1 MKKTALIVLA
11 ALSLIACK
19 EMDKKVAPVVK
30 MSKEEIEK
38 AVTDTTN
45 FTTITWLD
53 STTQSLGKLKKDKE
67 IEITWRFKNTGDK
80 NLIIENVT
88 ASCGCTIPEKPEQ
101 PFAPGQEGVIK
112 AKFNGSGSGSI
123 TKQVHV
129 IANTKPMKDQTLTFT
144 GVDLSLVLCWQS

>member
-11 ALSLIACK
+11 ALSLTACK
-19 EMDKKVAPVVK
+19 EMDKKVAPVEK
-30 MSKEEIEK
+30 MSKEQIEK

-45 FTTITWLD
+45 FTTLTWID
-53 STTQSLGKLKKDKE
+53 STTQSMGKLKKDKE

-123 TKQVHV
+123 VKQVHV
-129 IANTKPMKDQTLTFT
+129 IANTKPAKEHTLTFT
-144 GVDLSLVLCWQS
+144 GEVSEK

>member
-1 MKKTALIVLA
+1 MKKTVLIILA
-11 ALSLIACK
+11 ALSLAACK
-19 EMDKKVAPVVK
+19 EMDKKVAPVEK
-30 MSKEEIEK
+30 MTKEEIEK

-45 FTTITWLD
+45 FTSITWLD
-53 STTQSLGKLKKDKE
+53 STTQSLGKLKKDQE
-67 IEITWRFKNTGDK
+67 IEITWRFKNSGDK

-112 AKFNGSGSGSI
+112 AKFNGSGSGTI

-144 GVDLSLVLCWQS
+144 GVVSEK

>member
-1 MKKTALIVLA
+1 MKKTALIALALISLA
-11 ALSLIACK
+11 ACK
-19 EMDKKVAPVVK
+19 DMDKKAAPVEK

-38 AVTDTTN
+38 AANDTTN
-45 FTTITWLD
+45 FTSLTWID
-53 STTQSLGKLKKDKE
+53 STTQSLGKLKKDKD

-80 NLIIENVT
+80 SLIIENVT

-123 TKQVHV
+123 VKQVHV
-129 IANTKPMKDQTLTFT
+129 IANTKPAKEHTLTFT
-144 GVDLSLVLCWQS
+144 GEVSEK

>member
-1 MKKTALIVLA
+1 MKKTALIILA
-11 ALSLIACK
+11 TLSISACK
-19 EMDKKVAPVVK
+19 EMDKKVAPVEQMTK
-30 MSKEEIEK
+30 DEIQK

-53 STTQSLGKLKKDKE
+53 STTQSLGKLKKRKE

-88 ASCGCTIPEKPEQ
+88 AECGCTIPEKPEQ

-112 AKFNGSGSGSI
+112 AKYNGSGSGMI
-123 TKQVHV
+123 TKKVHV
-129 IANTKPMKDQTLTFT
+129 LANTKNIKDHTLTFS
-144 GVDLSLVLCWQS
+144 GEVSEN

>member
-1 MKKTALIVLA
+1 MKKTVLIALALISLA
-11 ALSLIACK
+11 ACK
-19 EMDKKVAPVVK
+19 EMDKKGAPVEK

-38 AVTDTTN
+38 AATDTTN
-45 FTTITWLD
+45 FTTLTWID
-53 STTQSLGKLKKDKE
+53 STTQPLGKLKQGKE

-129 IANTKPMKDQTLTFT
+129 IANTKPAKEHTLTFT
-144 GVDLSLVLCWQS
+144 GEVSEK

>member
-1 MKKTALIVLA
+1 MKKSALFALA
-11 ALSLIACK
+11 LLSLAACK
-19 EMDKKVAPVVK
+19 EMDKKEAPIEK

-45 FTTITWLD
+45 FTTLTWID
-53 STTQSLGKLKKDKE
+53 STIQPLGKLKKDKD

-101 PFAPGQEGVIK
+101 PFAPGQEGIIK

-129 IANTKPMKDQTLTFT
+129 IANTKPAKEHTLTFT
-144 GVDLSLVLCWQS
+144 GEVSEK

>member
-1 MKKTALIVLA
+1 MKKTALIALA
-11 ALSLIACK
+11 LLSLAACK
-19 EMDKKVAPVVK
+19 EMDKKSTPVES
-30 MSKEEIEK
+30 MSKEEIQK

-45 FTTITWLD
+45 FTTLVWID
-53 STTQSLGKLKKDKE
+53 SVIQPLGKLKKDKD

-129 IANTKPMKDQTLTFT
+129 IANTKPAKEHTLTFT
-144 GVDLSLVLCWQS
+144 GEVSEK

>member
-11 ALSLIACK
+11 TLSLAACK
-19 EMDKKVAPVVK
+19 EMDKKAPVEK
-30 MSKEEIEK
+30 MSKEQIEK

-45 FTTITWLD
+45 FTTLTWID
-53 STTQSLGKLKKDKE
+53 STTQSLGNLKKDKE

-80 NLIIENVT
+80 NLIVENVT

-101 PFAPGQEGVIK
+101 PFAPGQEGIIK

-129 IANTKPMKDQTLTFT
+129 IANTKPSKEHTLTFT
-144 GVDLSLVLCWQS
+144 GVVSEK

>member
-1 MKKTALIVLA
+1 MKKTALIALA
-11 ALSLIACK
+11 VLSLAACK
-19 EMDKKVAPVVK
+19 EMDKKAPVET
-30 MSKEEIEK
+30 MTKEQIEK

-45 FTTITWLD
+45 FTTLTWVD
-53 STTQSLGKLKKDKE
+53 STTQALGNLKKDKE
-67 IEITWRFKNTGDK
+67 IEITWRFRNTGDK

-101 PFAPGQEGVIK
+101 PFAPGQEGIIK

-129 IANTKPMKDQTLTFT
+129 IANTKPVKEHTLTFT
-144 GVDLSLVLCWQS
+144 GVVSEK

>member
-1 MKKTALIVLA
+1 MKKTVLIALALISLA
-11 ALSLIACK
+11 ACK
-19 EMDKKVAPVVK
+19 EMDKKGAPVEK

-45 FTTITWLD
+45 FTTLTWID
-53 STTQSLGKLKKDKE
+53 STTQPLGKLKQGKE

-129 IANTKPMKDQTLTFT
+129 IANTKPAKEHTLTFT
-144 GVDLSLVLCWQS
+144 GEVSEK

>member
-1 MKKTALIVLA
+1 MKKTVLIALAL
-11 ALSLIACK
+11 LSLAACK
-19 EMDKKVAPVVK
+19 EMDKKTPVES
-30 MSKEEIEK
+30 MSKEEIQK

-45 FTTITWLD
+45 FTSLTWID
-53 STTQSLGKLKKDKE
+53 STTQQLGKLKKDKD

-123 TKQVHV
+123 IKQVHV
-129 IANTKPMKDQTLTFT
+129 IANTKPAKEHTLSFT
-144 GVDLSLVLCWQS
+144 GEVSEK

>member
-1 MKKTALIVLA
+1 MKKTALIILA
-11 ALSLIACK
+11 TLSISACK
-19 EMDKKVAPVVK
+19 EMDKKVTPVEQMTK
-30 MSKEEIEK
+30 DEIQK

-53 STTQSLGKLKKDKE
+53 STTQSLGTLKKNKE

-88 ASCGCTIPEKPEQ
+88 ASCGCTIPEKPQQ
-101 PFAPGQEGVIK
+101 PFAPGDEGVIK

-123 TKQVHV
+123 IKDVHV
-129 IANTKPMKDQTLTFT
+129 IANTKPMKDQTLRFT
-144 GVDLSLVLCWQS
+144 GIVSE

>member
-1 MKKTALIVLA
+1 MKKTALIALA
-11 ALSLIACK
+11 LLSLAACK
-19 EMDKKVAPVVK
+19 EMDKKSTPVES
-30 MSKEEIEK
+30 MSKEDIQK

-45 FTTITWLD
+45 FTTLTWID
-53 STTQSLGKLKKDKE
+53 STIQPLGKLKQGKE

-129 IANTKPMKDQTLTFT
+129 IANTKPAKEHTLTFT
-144 GVDLSLVLCWQS
+144 GEVSEK

>member
-11 ALSLIACK
+11 TLSFAACK
-19 EMDKKVAPVVK
+19 QMDKKTAPVET
-30 MSKEEIEK
+30 MSKAEIEK

-45 FTTITWLD
+45 FTTLQWID
-53 STTQSLGKLKKDKE
+53 STTTSLGKLKKDKE

-101 PFAPGQEGVIK
+101 PFAPGQEGLIK
-112 AKFNGSGSGSI
+112 AKFNGSGMGTI

-129 IANTKPMKDQTLTFT
+129 LANTKPSKEHTLTFT
-144 GVDLSLVLCWQS
+144 GEVSEK